1 MISARSIFNHFRRV
15 VVSVLL
21 MGLLLSAIAPAAQ
34 ADYAPGAP
42 DSPNEK
48 QKTLYEGNRNVV
60 NSPGEPAKANLSTN
74 ANTSSASSRTSET
87 VKNNPQDRAET
98 AIDKLVNKVEDTFDS
113 FKKQG

>member
-1 MISARSIFNHFRRV
+1 MVSVRSIFNHLRRV

-21 MGLLLSAIAPAAQ
+21 MSLLFFAIAPAAQ

-42 DSPNEK
+42 DSPSEK
-48 QKTLYEGNRNVV
+48 QKTLYEGKRNVV

-74 ANTSSASSRTSET
+74 ANKSSASSRTPET
-87 VKNNPQDRAET
+87 VKNNRQERTES

-113 FKKQG
+113 FKK